1 MSKKTMR
8 ILSVLAGVLLVAAGI
23 YCLCNQDVAVLSAG
37 ILLGLFMLCAGVL
50 EIIIFSVGGGLI
62 FGSGWLL
69 LDGVLTVLLS
79 MLLLFNQW
87 FTMVSLPILFTL
99 WLLFSGVSRFVSA
112 FDLRVLGVRS
122 WGLVL
127 ALGILLLVLG
137 IVGLL
142 DPVVSTVAFAITVG
156 LVFILEGIS
165 IVVCTLIAAKADL

>member
-165 IVVCTLIAAKADL
+165 IVACTLIAAKADL

>member
-1 MSKKTMR
+1 MR

-142 DPVVSTVAFAITVG
+142 DRVVSTVAFAITVG

-165 IVVCTLIAAKADL
+165 IVACTLIAAKADL

>member
-79 MLLLFNQW
+79 MLLLFNHW

-165 IVVCTLIAAKADL
+165 IVACTLIAAKADL

>member
-156 LVFILEGIS
+156 IVFILEGIS
-165 IVVCTLIAAKADL
+165 IVACTLIAAKADL

>member
-99 WLLFSGVSRFVSA
+99 WLLFSGVLRFVSA

-165 IVVCTLIAAKADL
+165 IVACTLIAAKADL

>member
-69 LDGVLTVLLS
+69 LDGVLTVLL
-79 MLLLFNQW
+79 
-87 FTMVSLPILFTL
+87 
-99 WLLFSGVSRFVSA
+99 
-112 FDLRVLGVRS
+112 
-122 WGLVL
+122 
-127 ALGILLLVLG
+127 
-137 IVGLL
+137 
-142 DPVVSTVAFAITVG
+142 
-156 LVFILEGIS
+156 
-165 IVVCTLIAAKADL
+165 

>member
-8 ILSVLAGVLLVAAGI
+8 ILSELAGVLLVAAGI

-165 IVVCTLIAAKADL
+165 IVACTLIAAKADL

>member
-8 ILSVLAGVLLVAAGI
+8 ILSALAGVLLVAAGI

-165 IVVCTLIAAKADL
+165 IVACTLIAAKADL

>member
-1 MSKKTMR
+1 MNKKTMR

-112 FDLRVLGVRS
+112 FDLRMLGVRS
-122 WGLVL
+122 WGWVL

-165 IVVCTLIAAKADL
+165 IVACTLIAAKADF

>member
-8 ILSVLAGVLLVAAGI
+8 ILSVLAGVLLVAAGF

-165 IVVCTLIAAKADL
+165 IVACTLIAAKADL

>member
-8 ILSVLAGVLLVAAGI
+8 ILSVLTGVLLVAAGI

-165 IVVCTLIAAKADL
+165 IVACTLIAAKADL

>member
-1 MSKKTMR
+1 
-8 ILSVLAGVLLVAAGI
+8 
-23 YCLCNQDVAVLSAG
+23 
-37 ILLGLFMLCAGVL
+37 
-50 EIIIFSVGGGLI
+50 
-62 FGSGWLL
+62 
-69 LDGVLTVLLS
+69 

-165 IVVCTLIAAKADL
+165 IVACTLIAAKADL

>member
-8 ILSVLAGVLLVAAGI
+8 ILSALAGVLLVAAGI

-165 IVVCTLIAAKADL
+165 IVACTLIAAKVDL

>member
-112 FDLRVLGVRS
+112 FDLRMLGVRS

-165 IVVCTLIAAKADL
+165 IVACTLIAAKADL

>member
-1 MSKKTMR
+1 MSKQTMR

-165 IVVCTLIAAKADL
+165 IVACTLIAAKADL

>member
-99 WLLFSGVSRFVSA
+99 WLLFSGVSRFFSA

-165 IVVCTLIAAKADL
+165 IVACTLIAAKADL

>member
-23 YCLCNQDVAVLSAG
+23 YCLCNQYVAVLSAG

-165 IVVCTLIAAKADL
+165 IVACTLIAAKADL

>member
-8 ILSVLAGVLLVAAGI
+8 ILSVLAGVLFVAAGI

-165 IVVCTLIAAKADL
+165 IVACTLIAAKADL